1 MTMRIVVGITGAS
14 GALFG
19 VEFLRRCPAEKFLI
33 LTKWG
38 RYVLK
43 EETGLTEH
51 HLAEH
56 VKRSFSDDDLSA
68 PFASGSN
75 PFDAL
80 VILPCS
86 ISTMAKIACGL
97 GDTLLTRTAQVALK
111 ERRKLIVCLRETPL
125 STISLEQAYKLSQ
138 AGAIVMPI
146 SPPFYHRPQ
155 TIDEMVE
162 QFTGKVLSLLGFET
176 ALAWKPEA
184 LE

>member
-1 MTMRIVVGITGAS
+1 MRVVVGMTGAS
-14 GALFG
+14 GAVFG
-19 VEFLRRCPAEKFLI
+19 VDFLRRCPVEKFLI

-43 EETGLTEH
+43 EETDLTEH

-68 PFASGSN
+68 PFASGST
-75 PFDAL
+75 PFEAL

-111 ERRKLIVCLRETPL
+111 ERRKLIIALRETPL
-125 STISLEQAYKLSQ
+125 STISLQQATTLSQ
-138 AGAIVMPI
+138 AGAIIMPI
-146 SPPFYHRPQ
+146 SPPFYQRPHSLE
-155 TIDEMVE
+155 EMVE
-162 QFTGKVLSLLGFET
+162 QFNAKVLGLLGFET
-176 ALAWKPEA
+176 SLAWKPEA

>member
-1 MTMRIVVGITGAS
+1 MRIVVGMTGAS
-14 GALFG
+14 GSIFG
-19 VEFLRRCPAEKFLI
+19 VEFLRRCPVEKFLI

-56 VKRSFSDDDLSA
+56 VKKSFSDDDLSA
-68 PFASGSN
+68 PFASGST

-111 ERRKLIVCLRETPL
+111 ERRKLIIGLRETPL

-146 SPPFYHRPQ
+146 SPGFYHRPQ

-162 QFTGKVLSLLGFET
+162 QFTSKVLGLLGFET
-176 ALAWKPEA
+176 TLAWKPEA

>member
-1 MTMRIVVGITGAS
+1 MRIVIGMTGAS
-14 GALFG
+14 GAVFG
-19 VEFLRRCPAEKFLI
+19 VELLRRCPGEKYLI

-56 VKRSFSDDDLSA
+56 VKKAFSDDDLSA
-68 PFASGSN
+68 PFASGST

-86 ISTMAKIACGL
+86 ASTMAKIACGIA
-97 GDTLLTRTAQVALK
+97 DTLLTRVAMVALK
-111 ERRKLIVCLRETPL
+111 ERRRLIIGLRETPL
-125 STISLEQAYKLSQ
+125 STIMLEQAHKLSQ

-146 SPPFYHRPQ
+146 CPPFYHRPQ
-155 TIDEMVE
+155 SVEEMVE
-162 QFTGKVLSLLGFET
+162 QFTSKVLSILGLET
-176 ALAWKPEA
+176 TLAWKPEA

>member
-1 MTMRIVVGITGAS
+1 MRIVVGMTGAS
-14 GALFG
+14 GAIFG
-19 VEFLRRCPAEKFLI
+19 VEFLRRCQAEKYLI

-56 VKRSFSDDDLSA
+56 VKKSFSDDDLAA
-68 PFASGSN
+68 PLSSGLN
-75 PFDAL
+75 PFEAQ
-80 VILPCS
+80 VIVPCS
-86 ISTMAKIACGL
+86 ISTMPKIACGL

-111 ERRKLIVCLRETPL
+111 ERRTLIICLRETPL
-125 STISLEQAYKLSQ
+125 SAISLEQAHTLSL

-146 SPPFYHRPQ
+146 SPPMYHKPQ
-155 TIDEMVE
+155 TIEEMVGH
-162 QFTGKVLSLLGFET
+162 FTDKLLGVLGLET
-176 ALAWKPEA
+176 TLAWKAET

>member
-1 MTMRIVVGITGAS
+1 MRIVIGMTGAS
-14 GALFG
+14 GSIFG
-19 VEFLRRCPAEKFLI
+19 VDLLRRCPAEKYLI

-56 VKRSFSDDDLSA
+56 VKKSFSDEDLSA
-68 PFASGSN
+68 PFASGST

-86 ISTMAKIACGL
+86 ASTMAKIACGIA
-97 GDTLLTRTAQVALK
+97 DTLLTRTAMVALK
-111 ERRKLIVCLRETPL
+111 ERRKLIICLRETPL
-125 STISLEQAYKLSQ
+125 SAIMLEQAHKLSL
-138 AGAIVMPI
+138 AGAIVMPV
-146 SPPFYHRPQ
+146 SPPLYHKPQ
-155 TIDEMVE
+155 TLEAMVE
-162 QFTGKVLSLLGFET
+162 HFNAKLLSLVGFE
-176 ALAWKPEA
+176 AAPAWKPEA

>member
-1 MTMRIVVGITGAS
+1 MRIIVGMTGAS
-14 GALFG
+14 GAIFG
-19 VEFLRRCPAEKFLI
+19 VDFLRRCPGEKFLI

-51 HLAEH
+51 VKKSFADEDLA
-56 VKRSFSDDDLSA
+56 A
-68 PFASGSN
+68 PFSSGSN

-97 GDTLLTRTAQVALK
+97 GDTLLTRAAQVALK
-111 ERRKLIVCLRETPL
+111 ERRRLIICLRETPL
-125 STISLEQAYKLSQ
+125 SAISLEQAHRLSL

-155 TIDEMVE
+155 TIEGMVA
-162 QFTGKVLSLLGFET
+162 QFNDKVLGLLGFET
-176 ALAWKPEA
+176 TLAWKPEA

>member
-1 MTMRIVVGITGAS
+1 MRIVVGMTGAS
-14 GALFG
+14 GAIFG
-19 VEFLRRCPAEKFLI
+19 VDFLRRCPGEKFLI

-68 PFASGSN
+68 PFASGST

-86 ISTMAKIACGL
+86 VSTMAKIACGL

>member
-1 MTMRIVVGITGAS
+1 MRVVVGITGAS
-14 GALFG
+14 GSIFG
-19 VEFLRRCPAEKFLI
+19 VEFLRRCPAEKYMI
-33 LTKWG
+33 LTSWG

-56 VKRSFSDDDLSA
+56 VKKSFSDEDLSG
-68 PFASGSN
+68 PFASGST

-80 VILPCS
+80 VIIPCS

-97 GDTLLTRTAQVALK
+97 GDTLLTRAAQVALK

-125 STISLEQAYKLSQ
+125 STIHLEQAAKLSQ
-138 AGAIVMPI
+138 VGAIVMPI

-155 TIDEMVE
+155 SLDDMVG
-162 QFTGKVLSLLGFET
+162 QFAEKVLSLLGVET
-176 ALAWKPEA
+176 QLAWKPEA

>member
-1 MTMRIVVGITGAS
+1 MRIVTGITGAS
-14 GALFG
+14 GAIFG
-19 VEFLRRCPAEKFLI
+19 VDFIHRCPAEKFLI

-56 VKRSFSDDDLSA
+56 VKRSFADEDLAA
-68 PFASGSN
+68 PFASGST

-111 ERRKLIVCLRETPL
+111 ERRTLIIGLRETPL
-125 STISLEQAYKLSQ
+125 SAISLAQAATLSQ
-138 AGAIVMPI
+138 AGAIIMPL
-146 SPPFYHRPQ
+146 SPPFYHKPQ
-155 TIDEMVE
+155 TIDEMVG
-162 QFTGKVLSLLGFET
+162 QFTDKVLSLLGFEG

-184 LE
+184 LV

>member
-1 MTMRIVVGITGAS
+1 MRIVVGMTGAS
-14 GALFG
+14 GAIFG
-19 VEFLRRCPAEKFLI
+19 VELLRRSPGEKFLI

-56 VKRSFSDDDLSA
+56 VKHCFSDEDLSG

-86 ISTMAKIACGL
+86 VSTMAKIACGL
-97 GDTLLTRTAQVALK
+97 GDTLLTRVAGVALK
-111 ERRKLIVCLRETPL
+111 ERRRLIIGLRETPL
-125 STISLEQAYKLSQ
+125 STIALEQAHRLSR

-146 SPPFYHRPQ
+146 SPPLYHHPQ
-155 TIDEMVE
+155 TIEEMVGH
-162 QFTGKVLSLLGFET
+162 FTEKVLSLLGFET
-176 ALAWKPEA
+176 SLAWKAEA

>member
-1 MTMRIVVGITGAS
+1 MRIVIGMTGAS
-14 GALFG
+14 GVIFG
-19 VEFLRRCPAEKFLI
+19 VDFIRRCPGEKFLI

-56 VKRSFSDDDLSA
+56 VKKSFSDEDLSA

-86 ISTMAKIACGL
+86 ASTMAKIACGIA
-97 GDTLLTRTAQVALK
+97 DTLLTRAAAVALK
-111 ERRKLIVCLRETPL
+111 ERRKLIICLRETPL
-125 STISLEQAYKLSQ
+125 STIHLEQAMKLSQ

-155 TIDEMVE
+155 TIEEMVGH
-162 QFTGKVLSLLGFET
+162 FTDKALSLLGVEG

>member
-1 MTMRIVVGITGAS
+1 MRIIVGMTGAS
-14 GALFG
+14 GAVFG
-19 VEFLRRCPAEKFLI
+19 VEFLRRCQAEKYLI

-51 HLAEH
+51 HLDEH

-68 PFASGSN
+68 PFASGST
-75 PFDAL
+75 PFEAL

-97 GDTLLTRTAQVALK
+97 GDTLLTRAAQVALK
-111 ERRKLIVCLRETPL
+111 ERRKVIIGLRETPL
-125 STISLEQAYKLSQ
+125 STISLEQAFKLSQ

-146 SPPFYHRPQ
+146 SPPFYQRPQ
-155 TIDEMVE
+155 TLEQMVE
-162 QFTGKVLSLLGFET
+162 QFTDKVLSLLGFET
-176 ALAWKPEA
+176 VLAWKPEA

>member
-1 MTMRIVVGITGAS
+1 MRIVVGMTGAS
-14 GALFG
+14 GAVFG
-19 VEFLRRCPAEKFLI
+19 VDFLRRCEAEKYLI

-56 VKRSFSDDDLSA
+56 VKKAFSDDDLAA
-68 PFASGSN
+68 PFASGST

-86 ISTMAKIACGL
+86 ASTMAKIACGIA
-97 GDTLLTRTAQVALK
+97 DTLLTRTAMVALK
-111 ERRKLIVCLRETPL
+111 ERRRLIIGLRETPL
-125 STISLEQAYKLSQ
+125 SSIMLEQAHKLSL
-138 AGAIVMPI
+138 AGAIVMPVM
-146 SPPFYHRPQ
+146 PPFYHKPQ
-155 TIDEMVE
+155 TLEEMVE
-162 QFTGKVLSLLGFET
+162 QFNNKVMSLLGFDT
-176 ALAWKPEA
+176 AVAWKPEQ

>member
-1 MTMRIVVGITGAS
+1 MRIVVGMTGAS
-14 GALFG
+14 GAAFG
-19 VEFLRRCPAEKFLI
+19 VELLRRCQAEKFLI

-56 VKRSFSDDDLSA
+56 VKRSFSDDDLSG
-68 PFASGSN
+68 PFASGST

-111 ERRKLIVCLRETPL
+111 ERRKLILCVRETPL
-125 STISLEQAYKLSQ
+125 STISLEQAFKLSQ
-138 AGAIVMPI
+138 AGAIIMPL
-146 SPPFYHRPQ
+146 SPPFYHRPK
-155 TIDEMVE
+155 TIEDMAE
-162 QFTGKVLSLLGFET
+162 QFAGKVLNLLGLEP

>member
-1 MTMRIVVGITGAS
+1 MRIVVGITGAS
-14 GALFG
+14 GAIFG
-19 VEFLRRCPAEKFLI
+19 VDFLRRCPAEKYLI

-38 RYVLK
+38 RAVLQ

-56 VKRSFSDDDLSA
+56 VKRTFRDEDLSA

-80 VILPCS
+80 VIIPCS
-86 ISTMAKIACGL
+86 VSSMAKIACGI

-111 ERRKLIVCLRETPL
+111 ERRKLVIVVRETPL
-125 STISLEQAYKLSQ
+125 STIALQQAHILSQ
-138 AGAIVMPI
+138 SGAIIMPL

-155 TIDEMVE
+155 SLDQMVE
-162 QFTGKVLSLLGFET
+162 HFTAKLLGVLGFET
-176 ALAWKPEA
+176 ALAWKPDS

>member
-1 MTMRIVVGITGAS
+1 MRIVVGITGAS
-14 GALFG
+14 GAAFG
-19 VEFLRRCPAEKFLI
+19 VEFLRRCQAEKHLI

-56 VKRSFSDDDLSA
+56 VKHMFADEDLSA

-80 VILPCS
+80 VIVPCS

-97 GDTLLTRTAQVALK
+97 GDTLLSRAAQVALK
-111 ERRKLIVCLRETPL
+111 ERRKVILALRETPL
-125 STISLEQAYKLSQ
+125 STIALEQAYKLSQ
-138 AGAIVMPI
+138 AGVIVAPI
-146 SPPFYHRPQ
+146 SPALYLHPQ
-155 TIDEMVE
+155 SIEQMVE
-162 QFTGKVLSLLGFET
+162 QFTDKLLGLLGLET
-176 ALAWKPEA
+176 SLSWKPEA

>member
-1 MTMRIVVGITGAS
+1 MRIIVGITGAS
-14 GALFG
+14 GAPFG
-19 VEFLRRCPAEKFLI
+19 VDFLRRCPAEKFLI

-56 VKRSFSDDDLSA
+56 VKRSFSDDDLAA

-80 VILPCS
+80 VIVPCS
-86 ISTMAKIACGL
+86 ITTMARIACGL

-111 ERRKLIVCLRETPL
+111 ERRRVVLVLRETPL
-125 STISLEQAYKLSQ
+125 STIALEQAHKLSQ
-138 AGAIVMPI
+138 AGVTIMPL
-146 SPPFYHRPQ
+146 SPPFYYHPRSLE
-155 TIDEMVE
+155 EMIE
-162 QFTGKVLSLLGFET
+162 QFTGKLLSLLGFET
-176 ALAWKPEA
+176 SLAWKPDA

>member
-1 MTMRIVVGITGAS
+1 MRIVVGMTGAS
-14 GALFG
+14 GAVFG
-19 VEFLRRCPAEKFLI
+19 VEFLRRCQAEKYLI

-56 VKRSFSDDDLSA
+56 VKRAFSDEDLSG
-68 PFASGSN
+68 PFASGST

-86 ISTMAKIACGL
+86 ASTMAKIACGIA
-97 GDTLLTRTAQVALK
+97 DTLLTRAAMVALK
-111 ERRKLIVCLRETPL
+111 ERRKLIICLRETPL
-125 STISLEQAYKLSQ
+125 SAITLEQAMKLAQ
-138 AGAIVMPI
+138 AGAIIMPI
-146 SPPFYHRPQ
+146 SPPFYHKPQ
-155 TIDEMVE
+155 TIEEMVE
-162 QFTGKVLSLLGFET
+162 QFTGKVLSLLGFEG
-176 ALAWKPEA
+176 ASAWKAEA

>member
-1 MTMRIVVGITGAS
+1 MRIIVGMTGAS
-14 GALFG
+14 GAMFG

-51 HLAEH
+51 HLAEY
-56 VKRSFSDDDLSA
+56 VKRTFSDEDLAA
-68 PFASGSN
+68 PTSSGSN

-86 ISTMAKIACGL
+86 ASTMAKIACGI
-97 GDTLLTRTAQVALK
+97 GDTLLTRTAGVALK
-111 ERRKLIVCLRETPL
+111 ERRKLIIGLRETPL
-125 STISLEQAYKLSQ
+125 STIHLEQAHKLSL
-138 AGAIVMPI
+138 AGAVVMPVA
-146 SPPFYHRPQ
+146 PPLYHRPQ
-155 TIDEMVE
+155 TIQQMAE
-162 QFTGKVLSLLGFET
+162 QFADKVLGVLGFET
-176 ALAWKPEA
+176 QLAWKPEL

>member
-1 MTMRIVVGITGAS
+1 MRIVVGLTGAS
-14 GALFG
+14 GVVFG
-19 VEFLRRCPAEKFLI
+19 VDFLRRCSAEKFLI

-56 VKRSFSDDDLSA
+56 VKKSFSDEDLSA
-68 PFASGSN
+68 PFASGST

-111 ERRKLIVCLRETPL
+111 ERRKLIIGLRETPL

-146 SPPFYHRPQ
+146 SPGFYHRPQ

-176 ALAWKPEA
+176 TLAWKPEA

>member
-1 MTMRIVVGITGAS
+1 MRIVVGMTGAS
-14 GALFG
+14 GSVFG
-19 VEFLRRCPAEKFLI
+19 VDFLRRCQAEKYLI

-56 VKRSFSDDDLSA
+56 VKKSFSDEDLSA
-68 PFASGSN
+68 PFASGST

-86 ISTMAKIACGL
+86 ASTMAKIACGIA
-97 GDTLLTRTAQVALK
+97 DTLLTRTAMVALK
-111 ERRKLIVCLRETPL
+111 ERRTLIVCLRETPL
-125 STISLEQAYKLSQ
+125 SAIMLEQAHKLSL
-138 AGAIVMPI
+138 AGAMVMPVC
-146 SPPFYHRPQ
+146 PPLYHKPQ
-155 TIDEMVE
+155 TLEAMVE
-162 QFTGKVLSLLGFET
+162 HFNGKLLSLLGLEA
-176 ALAWKPEA
+176 ALAWKPES

>member
-1 MTMRIVVGITGAS
+1 MRIVVGVTGAS
-14 GALFG
+14 GAIFG
-19 VEFLRRCPAEKFLI
+19 VDFLRRCPAEKFLI

-51 HLAEH
+51 HLAEY
-56 VKRSFSDDDLSA
+56 VKRSFSDDDLSG
-68 PFASGSN
+68 PFASGST

-86 ISTMAKIACGL
+86 VSTMAKIACGL
-97 GDTLLTRTAQVALK
+97 GDTLLTRAAQVTLK
-111 ERRKLIVCLRETPL
+111 ERRKLIIGLREAPL
-125 STISLEQAYKLSQ
+125 STIALEQAYKLSQ

-146 SPPFYHRPQ
+146 SPPFYHKPQ
-155 TIDEMVE
+155 SIDEMVE

-176 ALAWKPEA
+176 QLAWKPEV

>member
-1 MTMRIVVGITGAS
+1 MRVIVGMTGAS

-19 VEFLRRCPAEKFLI
+19 VEFLRRCPGETFLI

-80 VILPCS
+80 VIVPCS
-86 ISTMAKIACGL
+86 VSTMAKIACGL
-97 GDTLLTRTAQVALK
+97 GDTLLTRAAQVALK

-125 STISLEQAYKLSQ
+125 STIHLEQATKLSQ

-155 TIDEMVE
+155 TIEEMVG
-162 QFTGKVLSLLGFET
+162 QFTDKVLGLLGVET
-176 ALAWKPEA
+176 TLAWKPEA

>member
-1 MTMRIVVGITGAS
+1 MRIIVGMTGAS
-14 GALFG
+14 GAIFG
-19 VEFLRRCPAEKFLI
+19 VEFLKKCPDEKYLI

-43 EETGLTEH
+43 DETGLTEH

-56 VKRSFSDDDLSA
+56 VKKSFSDDDLAA
-68 PFASGSN
+68 PFSSGST

-86 ISTMAKIACGL
+86 VSTMAKIACGL
-97 GDTLLTRTAQVALK
+97 GDTLLTRVAQVALK
-111 ERRKLIVCLRETPL
+111 ERRKLIIGLRETPL
-125 STISLEQAYKLSQ
+125 STIHLEQAYKLSQ

-146 SPPFYHRPQ
+146 SPPFYQKPQ
-155 TIDEMVE
+155 SIEEMAG
-162 QFTGKVLSLLGFET
+162 QFADKILSLLGVET
-176 ALAWKPEA
+176 QVPWKAEA

>member
-1 MTMRIVVGITGAS
+1 MRIIVGMTGAS
-14 GALFG
+14 GSLFG
-19 VEFLRRCPAEKFLI
+19 VEFLKRCPGEKFLI

-56 VKRSFSDDDLSA
+56 VKKSFADEDLA
-68 PFASGSN
+68 GPFASGST
-75 PFDAL
+75 PFDAM

-86 ISTMAKIACGL
+86 VSAMAKIACGL
-97 GDTLLTRTAQVALK
+97 GDTLLTRAATVALK
-111 ERRKLIVCLRETPL
+111 ERRKLILCVRETPL
-125 STISLEQAYKLSQ
+125 STIHLEQAHKLSL

-146 SPPFYHRPQ
+146 SPGMYHKPQ
-155 TIDEMVE
+155 TIDEMAG
-162 QFTGKVLSLLGFET
+162 QFADKVLSLVGVET
-176 ALAWKPEA
+176 ALAWRPEA

>member
-1 MTMRIVVGITGAS
+1 MRIVVGMTGAS
-14 GALFG
+14 GAIFG
-19 VEFLRRCPAEKFLI
+19 VDFLRRCPGEKYLI

-56 VKRSFSDDDLSA
+56 VKKSFPDDDLSG
-68 PFASGSN
+68 PFASGST
-75 PFDAL
+75 PFDPL

-111 ERRKLIVCLRETPL
+111 ERRRIIIGLRETPL
-125 STISLEQAYKLSQ
+125 SAISLEQAHKLSL

-146 SPPFYHRPQ
+146 CPPFYHKPQ
-155 TIDEMVE
+155 SIEEMVE
-162 QFTGKVLSLLGFET
+162 QFTGKVLSLVGVEDLP
-176 ALAWKPEA
+176 AWKPEA

>member
-1 MTMRIVVGITGAS
+1 MRLVIGMTGAS
-14 GALFG
+14 GAMFG
-19 VEFLRRCPAEKFLI
+19 VDFLRRCPAEKYLI

-56 VKRSFSDDDLSA
+56 VKRAFSDDDLSA
-68 PFASGSN
+68 PFASGST

-86 ISTMAKIACGL
+86 ASTMAKIACGIA
-97 GDTLLTRTAQVALK
+97 DTLLTRTAMVALK
-111 ERRKLIVCLRETPL
+111 ERRKFIIGLRETPL
-125 STISLEQAYKLSQ
+125 SSIMLEQAHKLSL

-146 SPPFYHRPQ
+146 SPPFYHKPQ
-155 TIDEMVE
+155 TLEEMSS
-162 QFTGKVLSLLGFET
+162 QFTDKVMNLLGFEA
-176 ALAWKPEA
+176 ALPWRAEQ
-184 LE
+184 LD